1 MKTENNLDTDQ
12 IRGLVWRLAI
22 PSMLAQFVSVFYSIV
37 DRMYIGNI
45 AGTGEIALAGVG
57 ICGPIVTM
65 ISSVAFLVGVGG
77 SPLMSIRLG
86 EKNQRAAS
94 QILANCFMLL
104 TILSVVITVISFMV
118 KEKLLMWFGAS
129 EAAFPYAND
138 YITIC
143 LLGTVFALL
152 STGMNQFIIC
162 QGFAKTG
169 MKSVLLG
176 AICNIVLDPVFM
188 FVFGLGV
195 RGAAVATVLSQM
207 ASCAYVLKFLF
218 GDKPPIRITFG
229 NYDWQVMKRVLM
241 LGLSPFLII
250 AFDNVLIISLN
261 MVIRRYGG
269 ESQGDMLLTC
279 MTIVQSFMLMVTMPL
294 GGITGGTQTILGY
307 NFGAGRP
314 DRIKKAGFHIS
325 SLALGFTT
333 IMFILAHTVPQY
345 FVRIFTQ
352 NEAYVELT
360 VWAIKIYTMGI
371 IPLALQY
378 AVVDG
383 FVGMGV
389 AKVAISLSMFRKVI
403 FLGGAVLI
411 PVWFGIE
418 KIFYTEPVSDF
429 ISVVVSLT
437 VTLLTFEQVIKGS
450 GKPLTYGNGG
460 HIDEDCSNL

>member
-1 MKTENNLDTDQ
+1 MTENNLDTDQ

-65 ISSVAFLVGVGG
+65 VSSVAFLVGVGG
-77 SPLMSIRLG
+77 SPLMSIRMG
-86 EKNQRAAS
+86 EKNHRAAS
-94 QILANCFMLL
+94 QILANCFLLL
-104 TILSVVITVISFMV
+104 TVLAAVITVISLMI
-118 KEKLLMWFGAS
+118 KDKLLMWFGAS
-129 EAAFPYAND
+129 EATFSYANE

-152 STGMNQFIIC
+152 ATGMNQFIIC
-162 QGFAKTG
+162 QGFAKVG
-169 MKSVLLG
+169 MKSVILG
-176 AICNIVLDPVFM
+176 AVCNIVLDPIFM

-195 RGAAVATVLSQM
+195 RGAAIATVLSQM
-207 ASCAYVLKFLF
+207 ASCTYVLRFLF

-229 NYDWQVMKRVLM
+229 HYDWQIMRRVLL

-250 AFDNVLIISLN
+250 AFDNVLIIALN
-261 MVIRRYGG
+261 MIIQRYGG
-269 ESQGDMLLTC
+269 ESQGDKLLTC

-314 DRIKKAGFHIS
+314 DRIKKAAGHIAG
-325 SLALGFTT
+325 LALIFTT
-333 IMFILAHTVPQY
+333 MMFILAHTVPQY
-345 FVRIFTQ
+345 FVRIFIR

-360 VWAIKIYTMGI
+360 VWAIKVYTMGI

-378 AVVDG
+378 TVVDG
-383 FVGMGV
+383 FVGMGA
-389 AKVAISLSMFRKVI
+389 AKVAISLSMFRKAV
-403 FLGGAVLI
+403 FLVGAALI
-411 PVWFGIE
+411 PIWFGVE
-418 KIFYTEPVSDF
+418 QIFYIEPISDF
-429 ISVVVSLT
+429 VSVVVSLT
-437 VTLLTFEQVIKGS
+437 VTFLVFNRVVVKKIA
-450 GKPLTYGNGG
+450 
-460 HIDEDCSNL
+460 D